1 MTNIAGCAP
10 SYDNN
15 GNVLND
21 CLHSYT
27 WDAYGR
33 PTTIDSVNLT
43 YGAFGRMVEQNRSGA
58 YTQIAYSTTGF
69 RIAILNGQSYTTAFV
84 PLAGGVMG
92 VWATQGVYLRHP
104 DWLGSSRLAS
114 NYNRTVYYDGAYA
127 PFGEPYA
134 QSGTTDLNFTGM
146 DQDTISGLY
155 DFPARE
161 YSIQGRW
168 PSPDPA
174 GLAAVDPTNPQ
185 SWNRYSY
192 VMNDPL
198 DWVDPSGLDP
208 CPNDNSWG
216 AQLCRQAQAFRS
228 TTFYNTWNAF
238 SLVFTTG
245 CSESGCVT
253 TIDPNAFNLL
263 LGLLH
268 SSGNSSGSAQ
278 QPAPSISPA
287 AQACANQAN
296 QQIQNQLQTFS
307 GYAGTKLL
315 GRALIGGGLGAVRG
329 FYKAAQ
335 TDSPWIIASSAT
347 VGAAIGVGWNIL
359 SDINTIRNIQNSF
372 MNKFVACVQN
382 AFVPKPPE

>member
-1 MTNIAGCAP
+1 
-10 SYDNN
+10 
-15 GNVLND
+15 
-21 CLHSYT
+21 
-27 WDAYGR
+27 
-33 PTTIDSVNLT
+33 
-43 YGAFGRMVEQNRSGA
+43 
-58 YTQIAYSTTGF
+58 
-69 RIAILNGQSYTTAFV
+69 
-84 PLAGGVMG
+84 
-92 VWATQGVYLRHP
+92 
-104 DWLGSSRLAS
+104 
-114 NYNRTVYYDGAYA
+114 
-127 PFGEPYA
+127 
-134 QSGTTDLNFTGM
+134 
-146 DQDTISGLY
+146 
-155 DFPARE
+155 
-161 YSIQGRW
+161 
-168 PSPDPA
+168 
-174 GLAAVDPTNPQ
+174 
-185 SWNRYSY
+185 
-192 VMNDPL
+192 
-198 DWVDPSGLDP
+198 DP

-253 TIDPNAFNLL
+253 TIDSNAFNLL

-335 TDSPWIIASSAT
+335 TDSPWIIASSAV
-347 VGAAIGVGWNIL
+347 VGAAVGVGWNIL
-359 SDINTIRNIQNSF
+359 SDINTI
-372 MNKFVACVQN
+372 
-382 AFVPKPPE
+382 